1 MHHLTAYNY
10 TFLRK
15 IYVPE
20 NFTSMLCTWEFHGD
34 QEVVLALD
42 TSPPFPPLGLI
53 WGHCICPLSIDS
65 ASPLMDRN
73 LQRQDHWTGAITSR
87 EKTSRTRRGMLYAN
101 LPMLVRTS
109 SHNPLVQ
116 KEICTHFKYTAH
128 AYMCARARAHVHTHT
143 HAYSTARAHPYTCNH
158 LLLFNI
164 NIRMYT
170 LFHAQIQTCTQINPI
185 TGGHS
190 YIVFKPFFAGVAL
203 PSLELKTRVLSSSL
217 ELRR

>member
-1 MHHLTAYNY
+1 
-10 TFLRK
+10 
-15 IYVPE
+15 
-20 NFTSMLCTWEFHGD
+20 MLCTWEFHGD

-42 TSPPFPPLGLI
+42 TSPPFPPQALI
-53 WGHCICPLSIDS
+53 WGHYICPLSIDS
-65 ASPLMDRN
+65 ARPLMDRN
-73 LQRQDHWTGAITSR
+73 LQRQDHWTGAIASR
-87 EKTSRTRRGMLYAN
+87 KKTSRTRRGMSYAN

-109 SHNPLVQ
+109 SYTLTTLLFKRKYAYISSILQLH
-116 KEICTHFKYTAH
+116 ICAH
-128 AYMCARARAHVHTHT
+128 ARAHVHAHT
-143 HAYSTARAHPYTCNH
+143 HAYSTAQTHPYTCNH

-185 TGGHS
+185 TSGHS